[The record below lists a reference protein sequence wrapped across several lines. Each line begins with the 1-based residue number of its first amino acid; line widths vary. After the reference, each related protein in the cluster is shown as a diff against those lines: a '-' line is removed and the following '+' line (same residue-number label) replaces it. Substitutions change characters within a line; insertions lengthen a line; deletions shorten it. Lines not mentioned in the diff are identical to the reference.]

1 MTGDTE
7 ETLAARVLKVEHR
20 IYPAALRLVAEG
32 RVRVVDG
39 RCLIDGVPVPGRRRS
54 SSRQISPD
62 RGRRTRYPLAGVIDF
77 RS

>member
-1 MTGDTE
+1 MRGGDTE

-39 RCLIDGVPVPGRRRS
+39 RCLIDGVPVPERRAHC
-54 SSRQISPD
+54 P
-62 RGRRTRYPLAGVIDF
+62 GRYPLIAAEN
-77 RS
+77 